1 MIRYKRILAAALCA
15 AMTVMPAAVRAE
27 NTADSVPETPAQES
41 ETLLDSELSQ
51 AVEEE
56 KELLEAVDQLLEEEA
71 EEPAPAVVDPNA
83 VTVVF
88 NGETLALET
97 YARGVD
103 GVTYVPVRGFFEAM
117 GCQVSWNQAA
127 GTITV
132 TRGAELEA
140 VFTVNSRLVRANS
153 RCWYMDTPC
162 RTVEGSTMIPV
173 RAAAKIFSAQVAWDG
188 ATDTVTLTGGDL
200 LESGSTYYDQSDL
213 LWLARII
220 YHEAGNQPLDGKV
233 GVANVVINRMKSAG
247 FPSTAEGVIFD
258 TRHGV
263 QFVTRSSTKIL
274 REPTEQCYLAAK
286 LALEGYETAPGCFY
300 FVSAASAARS
310 WAGRNR
316 TYYTTIS
323 GHAFYL

>member
-15 AMTVMPAAVRAE
+15 AMTVMPAAVCAE

-71 EEPAPAVVDPNA
+71 QEPAPAVVDPNA

-103 GVTYVPVRGFFEAM
+103 GVTYVPARGFFEAM

>member
-27 NTADSVPETPAQES
+27 NTESVPETPAQENES
-41 ETLLDSELSQ
+41 LLDSELSQ

-71 EEPAPAVVDPNA
+71 EVLPPAEVDPNA

-88 NGETLALET
+88 NGQTLELET

-127 GTITV
+127 GTITI
-132 TRGAELEA
+132 TRGTELEA

-188 ATDTVTLTGGDL
+188 ATDTVTLTGGEL
-200 LESGSTYYDQSDL
+200 LESGATYYDQSDL

-274 REPTEQCYLAAK
+274 REPSEQCYLAAK

>member
-27 NTADSVPETPAQES
+27 NNADSVPETPAQES
-41 ETLLDSELSQ
+41 EILLDSELSQ

-71 EEPAPAVVDPNA
+71 QEPAPAVVDPNA

>member
-15 AMTVMPAAVRAE
+15 AMTVMPAAVRAS

-51 AVEEE
+51 AVEVE
-56 KELLEAVDQLLEEEA
+56 KELLEAVDQLLDVEA

-88 NGETLALET
+88 NGETLALEA